1 MPNPNQRPDRIPE
14 PQPENA
20 RQAVMLVRD
29 DHRWK
34 EATLDLNSTDGIKRN
49 IQALWAA
56 VDRLAAFVDGD
67 KPDTASTNQ
76 SVQAKPDQAPHVQTE
91 FERNQQAA
99 ARNQPVL

>member
-1 MPNPNQRPDRIPE
+1 MPTTKPDRIPE

-56 VDRLAAFVDGD
+56 VDRLAGYVDGT
-67 KPDTASTNQ
+67 DTSQRTDG
-76 SVQAKPDQAPHVQTE
+76 VQAEPYQTPQTKAERQA
-91 FERNQQAA
+91 NQQATDA
-99 ARNQPVL
+99 PKSVV